1 MRANAKMRRRSTGR
15 IAVRGRRPGWGLD
28 AIRRAHLRELHVWA
42 LELTGVRAAA
52 VLNCLRVRRSSTAF
66 LSCTTGHGY
75 RSECAIGM
83 TTDRTP
89 ILCRC
94 SSVPGGSESGD
105 PRRIGTRLKR
115 EELERSS
122 CAVVFA
128 SITSMT
134 GLRSAHSAC
143 RCWGLLLGLLLALG
157 PAVQSLAAAQG
168 PCGRTPA
175 SETSPTTVEALLVP
189 ATGTQWTCPDQ
200 QSVSVIRALPSDR
213 PDGPAN
219 SGQGTSLDDEK
230 QLWPA
235 SSQRT
240 GAAVP
245 GRPLI
250 SPVLA
255 ALRPVV
261 LQI

>member
-1 MRANAKMRRRSTGR
+1 
-15 IAVRGRRPGWGLD
+15 
-28 AIRRAHLRELHVWA
+28 
-42 LELTGVRAAA
+42 
-52 VLNCLRVRRSSTAF
+52 
-66 LSCTTGHGY
+66 
-75 RSECAIGM
+75 
-83 TTDRTP
+83 
-89 ILCRC
+89 
-94 SSVPGGSESGD
+94 
-105 PRRIGTRLKR
+105 
-115 EELERSS
+115 
-122 CAVVFA
+122 
-128 SITSMT
+128 MT

-157 PAVQSLAAAQG
+157 PVAQSLAAVQG

-189 ATGTQWTCPDQ
+189 GTGTQWTCPDQ

-250 SPVLA
+250 SPILA